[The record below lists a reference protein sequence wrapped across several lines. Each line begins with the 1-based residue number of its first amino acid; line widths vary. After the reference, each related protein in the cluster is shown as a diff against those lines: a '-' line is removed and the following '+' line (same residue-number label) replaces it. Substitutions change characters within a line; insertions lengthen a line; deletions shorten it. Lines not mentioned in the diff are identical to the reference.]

1 MHDSNNREALQTQ
14 GNALTP
20 KPLSSDAKGVIK
32 IEKKK
37 EGVYLNLFARRPRDL
52 DKLLIVSRG

>member
-32 IEKKK
+32 IEKKRRSVPK
-37 EGVYLNLFARRPRDL
+37 PLRQAAKRPR
-52 DKLLIVSRG
+52 

>member
-37 EGVYLNLFARRPRDL
+37 RRSVPKPLRQAAKRPR
-52 DKLLIVSRG
+52 